1 MPHELLQSLF
11 VVVDYTKAM
20 VILALLE
27 DAEKDVVIGVGQYG
41 VNEGTLTAEVALV
54 VRDDYQN
61 MGVGTELLSYLRN
74 IAEKQGLLGFT
85 AEVLPENTRVLH
97 LLEKVGF
104 NFEKKFSAGVY
115 LVKTAFREKSNAM
128 LF

>member
-1 MPHELLQSLF
+1 
-11 VVVDYTKAM
+11 
-20 VILALLE
+20 
-27 DAEKDVVIGVGQYG
+27 
-41 VNEGTLTAEVALV
+41 
-54 VRDDYQN
+54 
-61 MGVGTELLSYLRN
+61 LRN

-104 NFEKKFSAGVY
+104 NIEKKFSSGVY
-115 LVKTAFREKSNAM
+115 LVKTAFREKSNAI